1 MSPVPG
7 RGYAVNAYPT
17 TGGWENFLPVFSLLK
32 SKKPTI
38 AQLKDSSSVA
48 NKMRINKLLDYS
60 KRWIP
65 VLMWAVFIFY
75 LSSIPNLSTGLGL
88 WDIIIRKI
96 AHILEYGILTFL
108 LWCAVKNDKR
118 PAYIS
123 LSWAAIFAIIY
134 ALTDEIHQGFVPT
147 RHFSLYDVCI
157 DSVGAILAAWII
169 RRRVV

>member
-1 MSPVPG
+1 
-7 RGYAVNAYPT
+7 
-17 TGGWENFLPVFSLLK
+17 
-32 SKKPTI
+32 
-38 AQLKDSSSVA
+38 
-48 NKMRINKLLDYS
+48 
-60 KRWIP
+60 
-65 VLMWAVFIFY
+65 MWAVFISY